1 MILWATPS
9 TPSSPSLNVFGVM
22 ESKGPGLDLSGTPE
36 ARHTLERTYLREA
49 LSLSNMLWAKGTVSP
64 LGSSVTTGG
73 LLGVWWETEATQNPP
88 SAHVGRRGG
97 GRPGSLGTGPRQR
110 GRWFSRHSG
119 TRVSLEEYSSP
130 HQPQEWKVT
139 ALGPN
144 ADPAGLPDGLQK
156 AKESTRPGPNDQKC
170 L

>member
-22 ESKGPGLDLSGTPE
+22 ESKGLGLDLSCTPE

-49 LSLSNMLWAKGTVSP
+49 LSLSNTLWAKGMVSP

-73 LLGVWWETEATQNPP
+73 LLGVWWETEVTQNPP

-97 GRPGSLGTGPRQR
+97 GGWGAWARGHGNEDAGSHATVEPG
-110 GRWFSRHSG
+110 
-119 TRVSLEEYSSP
+119 
-130 HQPQEWKVT
+130 
-139 ALGPN
+139 
-144 ADPAGLPDGLQK
+144 
-156 AKESTRPGPNDQKC
+156 
-170 L
+170 